1 MGRERVVD
9 LMVSELGLLYS
20 SKILVLDN
28 FSNTPS
34 RALPPATR
42 KLLHKTLGV
51 PFTNH
56 PGSKRGWAL
65 PQCRL
70 CAPFHTPQLGHTSG
84 ARWGRGTQGSPG
96 EALGFYHI
104 PSVTSLLKKEQCHI
118 CSFSVNI
125 F

>member
-70 CAPFHTPQLGHTSG
+70 CMGTSG
-84 ARWGRGTQGSPG
+84 KGSGKVTKLSVLRAQGC
-96 EALGFYHI
+96 AA
-104 PSVTSLLKKEQCHI
+104 
-118 CSFSVNI
+118 
-125 F
+125 